1 MPLARDRRRPRCAP
15 LAATALVL
23 LGASLAA
30 CSAPMRDDAD
40 LDGMTSR
47 PAVPLEPA
55 PGFAR
60 ADADG
65 LSIDGV
71 RFTVASANAFDLLQF
86 YAVGDAAGGRAKV
99 QAAGAAG
106 LRMLRVFVTGLADPA
121 TARFAPIELWR
132 RDREAFLA
140 AFDAMLADAA
150 DAGVH
155 VIPSLITGV
164 LDPTELPSAFGCE
177 DWMSLPLMA
186 GSRNRAAAFDLARD
200 LATRFADDPRVL
212 AWELGNELNYLAAH
226 RKPGVLCASRREIR
240 ELVDELS
247 FQIRTIDRHHP
258 IAGGVV
264 QEDAPD
270 RLPIGE
276 LPGAFDDVAD
286 WFRFYQGVAN
296 VDIAS
301 THLYGERT
309 YRDVAGEPLPMSA
322 VLEHLHA
329 VARSMGKPLWLGE
342 LGPRPG
348 RTWVDTPYDDD
359 VMSMLLARHHLDLDL
374 VSPWTW
380 QTAYLAPTVY
390 GGQIA
395 FDLDTGHSDAA
406 LAVLTVLDA
415 RPGLPR
421 SQRWTAIA
429 GDLDGDGRWEVGCV
443 SDGGLVQVAP
453 TGAAG
458 PGAPSQWLSRPAGSP
473 PDAALDAATPLVGD
487 FDGDGRHDL
496 ALRTRDGRW
505 LVARSTGRR
514 LGALE
519 PWLSGLGDESSDE
532 GLARSQAIA
541 GGLRPRR
548 ARRRRA
554 RRARRQAVG
563 RVERRRGVRG
573 ASARVERVRRR
584 ARRRDVRGSDGARG
598 RLRRRRR
605 GRPRARRPDG
615 RRRVR
620 ERSRWPRVLAPT
632 RPRPGGHRRGG
643 GRRPRRRRTQRPRAA
658 HRGRRG
664 APRALVGR
672 PLRADARPLVRGR
685 RRSSGRDVDGRA
697 RVGGPRRSDRRARE
711 RRPRVDRVARR
722 VAAAPRGLAALS
734 DALPSHATGSVPG
747 SADGSPASLR
757 SRYSSRTVPP
767 GGIERQAARST
778 AWPGLIDT
786 RAAL

>member
-71 RFTVASANAFDLLQF
+71 RFTVASANAFELLQF

-226 RKPGVLCASRREIR
+226 RKPGVLCASRREVR

-322 VLEHLHA
+322 VLEHLHE
-329 VARSMGKPLWLGE
+329 VARAMGKPLWLGE

-406 LAVLTVLDA
+406 LAVLTSLDA

-473 PDAALDAATPLVGD
+473 PDAALDAAMPLVGD

-496 ALRTRDGRW
+496 GFRTRDGRW

-541 GGLRPRR
+541 GDFDHHGR
-548 ARRRRA
+548 ADVALVA
-554 RRARRQAVG
+554 R
-563 RVERRRGVRG
+563 
-573 ASARVERVRRR
+573 
-584 ARRRDVRGSDGARG
+584 DG
-598 RLRRRRR
+598 RLWV
-605 GRPRARRPDG
+605 A
-615 RRRVR
+615 
-620 ERSRWPRVLAPT
+620 SS
-632 RPRPGGHRRGG
+632 GG
-643 GRRPRRRRTQRPRAA
+643 AA
-658 HRGRRG
+658 FA
-664 APRALVGR
+664 APRLVSSAFGDERADATLAGATALVGDFDGDGAADLALIAPSGAVVFASGAGGLASSR
-672 PLRADARPLVRGR
+672 RLDLGLAGIDAVVAADLDGDGRSDLVLRTADGSARLA
-685 RRSSGRDVDGRA
+685 RSSGDRFEPTRDLSFEGDAAPAGATWTAARVSAGPADQIVERASDGRVWIVSLVA
-697 RVGGPRRSDRRARE
+697 SRLHRE
-711 RRPRVDRVARR
+711 
-722 VAAAPRGLAALS
+722 
-734 DALPSHATGSVPG
+734 
-747 SADGSPASLR
+747 
-757 SRYSSRTVPP
+757 
-767 GGIERQAARST
+767 
-778 AWPGLIDT
+778 AWV
-786 RAAL
+786 R